1 MLPEKL
7 DLIFPF
13 LVFAYGAILTFVLHH
28 PKLIELAETRLPY
41 EIRQQMRA
49 HRGLGLL
56 CLVLGGLWSLQNLW
70 I

>member
-13 LVFAYGAILTFVLHH
+13 VVFAYGVIMTVILHTEFFL
-28 PKLIELAETRLPY
+28 ELAENRLPP
-41 EIRQQMRA
+41 EVTQQIKA

-56 CLVLGGLWSLQNLW
+56 CFVLGAFWSLQNLW
-70 I
+70 L